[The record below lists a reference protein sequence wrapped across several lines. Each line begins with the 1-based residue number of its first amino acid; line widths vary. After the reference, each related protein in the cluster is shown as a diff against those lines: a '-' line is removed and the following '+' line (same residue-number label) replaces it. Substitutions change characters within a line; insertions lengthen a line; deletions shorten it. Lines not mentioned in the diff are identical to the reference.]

1 MYLRMLE
8 SDRKRTQMRGYEY
21 LAAVSLSRGKIEEA
35 KQRTRQA
42 LELLKGLEDYGAP
55 MEKPYRHL
63 LAYLERLSGRLP
75 EALEEIERAYSAG
88 ENRGLIQVL
97 PVMYLRALITLELD
111 RLEEFEKQ
119 VEGIREYL
127 DPDRFPFGSPKY
139 MRLYYDLLGHRELRK
154 KNYNA
159 AVQYFWKA
167 VDLVSPLGGRT
178 IDGEHAKYFFDLAEA
193 YRLANNMGQAVAM
206 YEKVV
211 LPTVSRE
218 FSGDLYAK
226 SHYWMGVYNE
236 MRMNGTA
243 RPDLAQEWREASAG
257 HFRKFLGLWGD
268 ADPLFPEVEDARQR
282 LARLEAR

>member
-1 MYLRMLE
+1 
-8 SDRKRTQMRGYEY
+8 MRGYEY

-42 LELLKGLEDYGAP
+42 LELLKGLEDYGTP

-111 RLEEFEKQ
+111 RLEEFERQ
-119 VEGIREYL
+119 VEGIRKYL
-127 DPDRFPFGSPKY
+127 EPDRFPLGSPKL
-139 MRLYYDLLGHRELRK
+139 MRAYYDLLGQRELRK
-154 KNYNA
+154 GNYDA
-159 AVQYFWKA
+159 AVQYYWKA

-178 IDGEHAKYFFDLAEA
+178 TDGEHAKYFYDLAEA
-193 YRLANNMGQAVAM
+193 YRLANNRGQAVAM

-211 LPTVSRE
+211 LLTVSRE

-226 SHYWMGVYNE
+226 SHYWIGVFIE
-236 MRMNGTA
+236 RRLNGAPT
-243 RPDLAQEWREASAG
+243 PDLAREWREEAVG
-257 HFRKFLGLWGD
+257 HFRKFLGLW
-268 ADPLFPEVEDARQR
+268 ADTDPIFPEVEDARRR